1 MPTGFALDP
10 DQGLSEAD
18 EVRLVRLAA
27 DLGYESAWTNSGAD
41 AGAFDR
47 CLRWHDASGLPV
59 GISAVPASGRPAP
72 FYAQHAQHLWDA
84 TNGRFTLVVGSGLL
98 PRPAQAMR
106 PYLTDL
112 RQRLPAAMPL
122 YVAAL
127 GPLMLGVAGELA
139 DGVALNWCTAEWIE
153 WSRQTLVTAA
163 LAAGRPVPRVVEYV
177 RTAVDP
183 DAELAR
189 GRVAAAAL
197 RYALG
202 MPACGGSRHRTA
214 LQTQR
219 LSPRSAPRACR
230 DRRASNSC
238 GWRPGSIFR
247 SCGSWWP
254 DPVTSNQLAGSSRSA
269 GRFADRGDLWKRS
282 TCSCR

>member
-1 MPTGFALDP
+1 
-10 DQGLSEAD
+10 
-18 EVRLVRLAA
+18 
-27 DLGYESAWTNSGAD
+27 
-41 AGAFDR
+41 
-47 CLRWHDASGLPV
+47 
-59 GISAVPASGRPAP
+59 
-72 FYAQHAQHLWDA
+72 
-84 TNGRFTLVVGSGLL
+84 
-98 PRPAQAMR
+98 MR

-122 YVAAL
+122 YVTAL

-202 MPACGGSRHRTA
+202 MPAYRSHFERMGFAEELRRIEASGRGHAGTDAPAIRAAGDRARSSDRADPGGPTR
-214 LQTQR
+214 
-219 LSPRSAPRACR
+219 
-230 DRRASNSC
+230 
-238 GWRPGSIFR
+238 
-247 SCGSWWP
+247 
-254 DPVTSNQLAGSSRSA
+254 
-269 GRFADRGDLWKRS
+269 
-282 TCSCR
+282 